1 MKRFGC
7 RPPRRLSA
15 AAEPLRLLIAAI
27 GRLRDAPEALIA
39 RDYLERATASGRAIG
54 LGPCEIKELEAR
66 PPGDLVREGEL
77 LLAAGAPGGVRLLL
91 DERGEAWPS
100 RTLAARIGAWRDQG
114 RPSLTLMIGGADGAG
129 AAVKTAADARLAF
142 GPQTWPHRL
151 VRAMAAE
158 QLYRAVTILCGSP
171 YHRD

>member
-1 MKRFGC
+1 M
-7 RPPRRLSA
+7 
-15 AAEPLRLLIAAI
+15 
-27 GRLRDAPEALIA
+27 EA
-39 RDYLERATASGRAIG
+39 
-54 LGPCEIKELEAR
+54 K
-66 PPGDLVREGEL
+66 PPGDVEREGDL
-77 LLAAGAPGGVRLLL
+77 LLAASPPGGVRVLL

-100 RTLAARIGAWRDQG
+100 RALASRIATWRDQG
-114 RPSLTLMIGGADGAG
+114 RPALTFLIGGADGTS
-129 AAVKTAADARLAF
+129 AAVKAAADARLAF